1 MNILPA
7 LINEL
12 FAILCEE
19 EEEAEDDEEHT
30 VSSMASQVRNFYS
43 QDLSYNYFKIK
54 FVICFIQ
61 VFSLMALYLPPEKF
75 IPPLVRNYF

>member
-43 QDLSYNYFKIK
+43 QDLSYDAFKLNLL
-54 FVICFIQ
+54 FVLFRCS
-61 VFSLMALYLPPEKF
+61 V
-75 IPPLVRNYF
+75 